1 MRSRATCMRTSD
13 MPKDYE
19 HAAVE
24 SRANAGIS
32 PGSVP
37 GEPART
43 ARPGTLPG
51 QHGRPAVM
59 THHVSFGRYRFE
71 PATAR
76 LWTDQREIKLTRKAA
91 GVLGLLVARAG
102 QPVTKQELFAGV
114 WRNSVVSDDALTTC
128 IQELRKAL
136 GDDAKQ
142 PSYIETRHRYGYAF
156 VAELTSQ
163 APTPQ
168 PPAVVQSQP
177 AIAVLP
183 FMDMSPD
190 RDQDYFCEGLAEE
203 LIDAL
208 THVDG
213 LRVAA
218 RSSSFQ
224 FRQSGMDLREVG
236 RMLGVDSIVEGSV
249 RRAGDQLR
257 VTVQLID
264 VATGYHKWSQRFER
278 KVGDVFAMQ
287 DEIAASVATT
297 LRGGAALSQREQ
309 RGLRRPHTTAEPYEQ
324 YLRGRQSLHR
334 MRRPDLEQSRRMF
347 EGAIEL
353 DTDYAPAW
361 AGLATVH
368 ALLYE
373 WWGSNDED
381 MHRADRASQIAM
393 ELAPDLADAHFAR
406 AFALSLHR
414 RYDEAQVHFELAAR
428 INPHL
433 FDAYYYYGR
442 TEFARGAIEH
452 SVELFR
458 QAAEVRQEDFQSL
471 SLESQSLRM
480 LGRMDEARAATREC
494 VVRSER
500 ILALNPLDGRALA
513 IGANALFDEGDVERA
528 DEWSRRAVELYP
540 DDLSAQL
547 NRACLKLSS
556 GHHEEALDILEQFF
570 GRGLGKRD
578 WVEHDPDYDCVREH
592 PRFKAMFAKLK

>member
-1 MRSRATCMRTSD
+1 MKHSATCRRTGD
-13 MPKDYE
+13 MPKGYE
-19 HAAVE
+19 GAARE

-32 PGSVP
+32 PGLFS
-37 GEPART
+37 
-43 ARPGTLPG
+43 
-51 QHGRPAVM
+51 VM
-59 THHVSFGRYRFE
+59 TQQLSFGRYRFE

-76 LWTDQREIKLTRKAA
+76 LWADQREVKLTRKAA
-91 GVLGLLVARAG
+91 SVLALLVERAG
-102 QPVTKQELFAGV
+102 QPVTKQELFAAV
-114 WRNSVVSDDALTTC
+114 WSNTVVSDDALTTC

-142 PSYIETRHRYGYAF
+142 PRYIETRHRYGYCF
-156 VAELTSQ
+156 VAELTRDTP
-163 APTPQ
+163 APAASAPETA
-168 PPAVVQSQP
+168 AVAADQP

-183 FMDMSPD
+183 FMDMSPS
-190 RDQDYFCEGLAEE
+190 RDQDFFCEGLAEE

-213 LRVAA
+213 LRVAC

-224 FRQSGMDLREVG
+224 FRGAGVDLREVG
-236 RMLGVDSIVEGSV
+236 RQLGVSSIVEGSV

-257 VTVQLID
+257 ITVQLID

-278 KVGDVFAMQ
+278 TLGDVFAIQ
-287 DEIAASVATT
+287 DEIAAKVATT
-297 LRGGAALSQREQ
+297 LRGGALSQREQ
-309 RGLRRPHTTAEPYEQ
+309 RGLRRPHTSAEPYEY

-334 MRRPDLEQSRRMF
+334 MRQPDLEQSRRMF

-353 DTDYAPAW
+353 DADYAPAW

-406 AFALSLHR
+406 GFALSLHR
-414 RYDEAQVHFELAAR
+414 RYDEAQIHFELAAR
-428 INPHL
+428 INPNL

-442 TEFARGAIEH
+442 AAFARGEIEH

-458 QAAEVRQEDFQSL
+458 KAAEVRQEDYQSPSFQAQSL
-471 SLESQSLRM
+471 QM
-480 LGRMDEARAATREC
+480 LGRMDEARAATRES
-494 VVRSER
+494 VVRAER

-513 IGANALFDEGDVERA
+513 IGALGLYDEGDVGRA
-528 DEWSRRAVELYP
+528 FEWSQRSVDLYP
-540 DDLSAQL
+540 DDLSALL
-547 NRACLKLSS
+547 NNACLKFRS
-556 GHHEEALDILEQFF
+556 GMHEEGLDILERFF
-570 GRGLGKRD
+570 GRGQGKRD
-578 WVEHDPDYDCVREH
+578 WVEHDPDYDCVRDH
-592 PRFKAMFAKLK
+592 PRFKAMFEKLK

>member
-1 MRSRATCMRTSD
+1 MNAGATCMRVGD
-13 MPKDYE
+13 VPKGYE
-19 HAAVE
+19 SAGHE

-32 PGSVP
+32 PGLLWIPRDSPEQRQSPSVMS
-37 GEPART
+37 R
-43 ARPGTLPG
+43 
-51 QHGRPAVM
+51 QHLN
-59 THHVSFGRYRFE
+59 FGPYRFE

-76 LWTDQREIKLTRKAA
+76 LWAEAREIKLTRKAA
-91 GVLGLLVARAG
+91 AVLALLVERAG
-102 QPVTKQELFAGV
+102 QPVTKQDLFASV
-114 WRNSVVSDDALTTC
+114 WGNTVVSDDALTTC

-142 PSYIETRHRYGYAF
+142 PRYIETRHRYGYCF
-156 VAELTSQ
+156 VAELEHSVPAA
-163 APTPQ
+163 APAPEA
-168 PPAVVQSQP
+168 AVAAQNLP

-183 FMDMSPD
+183 FMDMSPE

-224 FRQSGMDLREVG
+224 FRGSGMDLREVG
-236 RMLGVDSIVEGSV
+236 RTLGVDSVVEGSV

-257 VTVQLID
+257 ITVQLID

-278 KVGDVFAMQ
+278 KFGDVFAIQ

-309 RGLRRPHTTAEPYEQ
+309 RGLRRPHTAAEPYEY

-334 MRRPDLEQSRRMF
+334 MRQQDLEQSRRMF

-353 DTDYAPAW
+353 DADYAPAW

-368 ALLYE
+368 AMLYE
-373 WWGSNDED
+373 WWGSQDED
-381 MHRADRASQIAM
+381 LHRADRASQIAL

-406 AFALSLHR
+406 GFALSLHP
-414 RYDEAQVHFELAAR
+414 RYDEAQIHFELAAR
-428 INPHL
+428 INPQL

-442 TEFARGAIEH
+442 AAFARGEIEH

-458 QAAEVRQEDFQSL
+458 KAAEVRKEDFQSPTF
-471 SLESQSLRM
+471 EAQSLKM
-480 LGRMDEARAATREC
+480 LGRMDEARLATREA
-494 VVRSER
+494 VVRAER
-500 ILALNPLDGRALA
+500 ILALNPLEGRALA
-513 IGANALFDEGDVERA
+513 IGALSLFDEGNLERA
-528 DEWSRRAVELYP
+528 LEWSQRAVDLYP
-540 DDLSAQL
+540 DDLSALL
-547 NRACLKLSS
+547 NNACLKFRS
-556 GHHEEALDILEQFF
+556 GMNEEGLDILERFF
-570 GRGLGKRD
+570 GRGQGKRD

>member
-1 MRSRATCMRTSD
+1 
-13 MPKDYE
+13 
-19 HAAVE
+19 
-24 SRANAGIS
+24 
-32 PGSVP
+32 
-37 GEPART
+37 
-43 ARPGTLPG
+43 
-51 QHGRPAVM
+51 M
-59 THHVSFGRYRFE
+59 TQQLSFGRYRFE

-76 LWTDQREIKLTRKAA
+76 LWADQREIKLTRKAA
-91 GVLGLLVARAG
+91 SVLGLLVERAG
-102 QPVTKQELFAGV
+102 QPVTKQELFAAV
-114 WRNSVVSDDALTTC
+114 WSNTVVSDDALTTC

-142 PSYIETRHRYGYAF
+142 PRYIETRHRYGYCF
-156 VAELTSQ
+156 VAELTCDTP
-163 APTPQ
+163 APAAGAPETA
-168 PPAVVQSQP
+168 AVASDQP

-183 FMDMSPD
+183 FMDMSPS

-213 LRVAA
+213 LRVAC

-224 FRQSGMDLREVG
+224 FRGAGVDLREVG
-236 RMLGVDSIVEGSV
+236 RQLGVNSIVEGSV

-257 VTVQLID
+257 ITVQLID

-278 KVGDVFAMQ
+278 RLGDVFAIQ
-287 DEIAASVATT
+287 DEIAAKVAMT

-309 RGLRRPHTTAEPYEQ
+309 RGLRRPHTSAEPYEY

-334 MRRPDLEQSRRMF
+334 MRQSDLEQSRRMF

-353 DTDYAPAW
+353 DADYAPAW

-368 ALLYE
+368 GLLYE

-406 AFALSLHR
+406 GFALSLHR
-414 RYDEAQVHFELAAR
+414 RYDEAQIHFELAAR
-428 INPHL
+428 INPNL

-442 TEFARGAIEH
+442 AAFARGEIEH

-458 QAAEVRQEDFQSL
+458 KAAEVRQEDYQSPTF
-471 SLESQSLRM
+471 EAQSLRM
-480 LGRMDEARAATREC
+480 LGREEEARVATRES
-494 VVRSER
+494 VVRAER

-513 IGANALFDEGDVERA
+513 VGALALYNEGDIGRA
-528 DEWSRRAVELYP
+528 FEWSQRAVDLYP
-540 DDLSAQL
+540 DDLSALL
-547 NRACLKLSS
+547 NNACLKFRS
-556 GHHEEALDILEQFF
+556 GMHEEGLDILERFF
-570 GRGLGKRD
+570 GRGQGKRD
-578 WVEHDPDYDCVREH
+578 WVEHDPDYDCVRDH
-592 PRFKAMFAKLK
+592 PRFKAMFEKLK

>member
-1 MRSRATCMRTSD
+1 
-13 MPKDYE
+13 
-19 HAAVE
+19 
-24 SRANAGIS
+24 
-32 PGSVP
+32 
-37 GEPART
+37 
-43 ARPGTLPG
+43 
-51 QHGRPAVM
+51 M
-59 THHVSFGRYRFE
+59 TQQLSFGRYRFE

-76 LWTDQREIKLTRKAA
+76 LWADQREIKLTRKAA
-91 GVLGLLVARAG
+91 SVLGLLVERAG
-102 QPVTKQELFAGV
+102 QPVTKQELFAAV
-114 WRNSVVSDDALTTC
+114 WSNTVVSDDALTTC

-142 PSYIETRHRYGYAF
+142 PRYIETRHRYGYCF
-156 VAELTSQ
+156 VAELTCDTP
-163 APTPQ
+163 APAAGAPETA
-168 PPAVVQSQP
+168 AVASDQP

-183 FMDMSPD
+183 FMDMSPS

-213 LRVAA
+213 LRVAC

-224 FRQSGMDLREVG
+224 FRGAGVDLREVG
-236 RMLGVDSIVEGSV
+236 RQLGVNSIVEGSV

-257 VTVQLID
+257 ITVQLID

-278 KVGDVFAMQ
+278 RLGDVFAIQ
-287 DEIAASVATT
+287 DEIAAKVATT

-309 RGLRRPHTTAEPYEQ
+309 RGLRRPHTSAEPYEY

-334 MRRPDLEQSRRMF
+334 MRQSDLEQSRRMF

-353 DTDYAPAW
+353 DADYAPAW

-406 AFALSLHR
+406 GFALSLHR
-414 RYDEAQVHFELAAR
+414 RYDEAQIHFELAAR
-428 INPHL
+428 INPNL

-442 TEFARGAIEH
+442 AAFARGEIEH

-458 QAAEVRQEDFQSL
+458 KAAEVRQEDYQSPTF
-471 SLESQSLRM
+471 EAQSLRM
-480 LGRMDEARAATREC
+480 LGREEEARVATRES
-494 VVRSER
+494 VVRAER

-513 IGANALFDEGDVERA
+513 VGALALYNEGDIGRA
-528 DEWSRRAVELYP
+528 FEWSQRAVDLYP
-540 DDLSAQL
+540 DDLSALL
-547 NRACLKLSS
+547 NNACLKFRS
-556 GHHEEALDILEQFF
+556 GMHEEGLDILERFF
-570 GRGLGKRD
+570 GRGQGKRD
-578 WVEHDPDYDCVREH
+578 WVEHDPDYDCVRDH
-592 PRFKAMFAKLK
+592 PRFKAMFEKLK

>member
-1 MRSRATCMRTSD
+1 MSCSATCRRTGD
-13 MPKDYE
+13 VPKGYE
-19 HAAVE
+19 HAAGE
-24 SRANAGIS
+24 SRANAGIF
-32 PGSVP
+32 PGLL
-37 GEPART
+37 
-43 ARPGTLPG
+43 RPSTMS
-51 QHGRPAVM
+51 QQ
-59 THHVSFGRYRFE
+59 VSFGRHRFE
-71 PATAR
+71 PATGR
-76 LWTDQREIKLTRKAA
+76 LWADQRELKLTRKAA
-91 GVLGLLVARAG
+91 AVLGLLLERAG
-102 QPVTKQELFAGV
+102 QPVTKQELFASV
-114 WRNSVVSDDALTTC
+114 WSNTVVSDDALTTC

-142 PSYIETRHRYGYAF
+142 PRYIETRHRYGYCF
-156 VAELTSQ
+156 VAELTQS
-163 APTPQ
+163 APAATPE
-168 PPAVVQSQP
+168 PAPAVQNLP

-183 FMDMSPD
+183 FMDMSPE
-190 RDQDYFCEGLAEE
+190 RDQDHFCEGLAEE

-208 THVDG
+208 THIDG

-224 FRQSGMDLREVG
+224 FRDGGVDLREVG
-236 RMLGVDSIVEGSV
+236 RVLGVDSVVEGSV

-264 VATGYHKWSQRFER
+264 VASGYHKWSQRFER
-278 KVGDVFAMQ
+278 KVGDVFAIQ
-287 DEIAASVATT
+287 DEIAASVAMT

-309 RGLRRPHTTAEPYEQ
+309 RGLRRPHTSAEPYEY

-334 MRRPDLEQSRRMF
+334 MREPDLEQSRRMF

-353 DTDYAPAW
+353 DADYAPAW

-373 WWGSNDED
+373 WWGSKDED
-381 MHRADRASQIAM
+381 LHRSDRASQIAL

-406 AFALSLHR
+406 GFALSLHR

-442 TEFARGAIEH
+442 AAFAQGEIEH

-458 QAAEVRQEDFQSL
+458 KAAEVRQEDFQAPTFQA
-471 SLESQSLRM
+471 QSLRM
-480 LGRMDEARAATREC
+480 LGRQDEARAATRESIA
-494 VVRSER
+494 RAER
-500 ILALNPLDGRALA
+500 IVALNPLDGRALA
-513 IGANALFDEGDVERA
+513 VGALALFAEGDVERA
-528 DEWSRRAVELYP
+528 LEWSQRAVDLYP
-540 DDLSAQL
+540 DDLSALL
-547 NRACLKLSS
+547 NNACLKLRC
-556 GHHEEALDILEQFF
+556 GFYEEALDILERFF
-570 GRGLGKRD
+570 GRGWGKRD

>member
-1 MRSRATCMRTSD
+1 
-13 MPKDYE
+13 
-19 HAAVE
+19 
-24 SRANAGIS
+24 
-32 PGSVP
+32 
-37 GEPART
+37 
-43 ARPGTLPG
+43 
-51 QHGRPAVM
+51 M
-59 THHVSFGRYRFE
+59 TQQLSFGRYRFE

-76 LWTDQREIKLTRKAA
+76 LWADQREIKLTRKAA
-91 GVLGLLVARAG
+91 SVLGLLVERAG
-102 QPVTKQELFAGV
+102 QPVTKQELFAAV
-114 WRNSVVSDDALTTC
+114 WSNTVVSDDALTTC

-142 PSYIETRHRYGYAF
+142 PRYIETRHRYGYCF
-156 VAELTSQ
+156 VAELTCDTP
-163 APTPQ
+163 APAAGAPETA
-168 PPAVVQSQP
+168 AVASDQP

-183 FMDMSPD
+183 FMDMSPS

-213 LRVAA
+213 LRVAC

-224 FRQSGMDLREVG
+224 FRGAGVDLREVG
-236 RMLGVDSIVEGSV
+236 RQLGVNSIVEGSV

-257 VTVQLID
+257 ITVQLID

-278 KVGDVFAMQ
+278 RLGDVFAIQ
-287 DEIAASVATT
+287 DEIAAKVATT

-309 RGLRRPHTTAEPYEQ
+309 RGLRRPHTSAEPYEY

-334 MRRPDLEQSRRMF
+334 MRQSDLEQSRRMF

-353 DTDYAPAW
+353 DADYAPAW

-368 ALLYE
+368 GLLYE

-406 AFALSLHR
+406 GFALSLHR
-414 RYDEAQVHFELAAR
+414 RYDEAQIHFELAAR
-428 INPHL
+428 INPNL

-442 TEFARGAIEH
+442 AAFARGEIEH

-458 QAAEVRQEDFQSL
+458 KAAEVRQEDYQSPTF
-471 SLESQSLRM
+471 EAQSLRM
-480 LGRMDEARAATREC
+480 LGREEEARVATRES
-494 VVRSER
+494 VVRAER

-513 IGANALFDEGDVERA
+513 VGALALYNEGDIGRA
-528 DEWSRRAVELYP
+528 FEWSQRAVDLYP
-540 DDLSAQL
+540 DDLSALL
-547 NRACLKLSS
+547 NNACLKFRS
-556 GHHEEALDILEQFF
+556 GMHEEGLDILERFF
-570 GRGLGKRD
+570 GRGQGKRD
-578 WVEHDPDYDCVREH
+578 WVEHDPDYDCVRDH
-592 PRFKAMFAKLK
+592 PRFKAMFEKLK

>member
-1 MRSRATCMRTSD
+1 
-13 MPKDYE
+13 MPKGY
-19 HAAVE
+19 AGVARK

-32 PGSVP
+32 PGSFS
-37 GEPART
+37 
-43 ARPGTLPG
+43 
-51 QHGRPAVM
+51 VM
-59 THHVSFGRYRFE
+59 TQQLSFGRYRFE

-76 LWTDQREIKLTRKAA
+76 LWADQREVKLTRKAA
-91 GVLGLLVARAG
+91 SVLGLLVERAG
-102 QPVTKQELFAGV
+102 QPVTKQQLFTAV
-114 WRNSVVSDDALTTC
+114 WSNTVVSDDALTTC

-142 PSYIETRHRYGYAF
+142 PRYIETRHRYGYCF
-156 VAELTSQ
+156 VAELARDTP
-163 APTPQ
+163 APTAKAPE
-168 PPAVVQSQP
+168 PAALASDQP

-183 FMDMSPD
+183 FMDMSPS

-213 LRVAA
+213 LRVAC

-224 FRQSGMDLREVG
+224 FRGAGVDLREVG
-236 RMLGVDSIVEGSV
+236 RQLGVNSIVEGSV

-257 VTVQLID
+257 ITVQLID

-278 KVGDVFAMQ
+278 TLGDVFVIQ
-287 DEIAASVATT
+287 DEIAAQVATI
-297 LRGGAALSQREQ
+297 LRGGALSQREQ
-309 RGLRRPHTTAEPYEQ
+309 RGLRRPHTAAEPYEY

-334 MRRPDLEQSRRMF
+334 MRQQDLEESRRMF

-353 DTDYAPAW
+353 DADYAPAW

-406 AFALSLHR
+406 GFALSLHR
-414 RYDEAQVHFELAAR
+414 RYDEAQIHFELAAR
-428 INPHL
+428 INPNL

-442 TEFARGAIEH
+442 AAFARGEIEQ

-458 QAAEVRQEDFQSL
+458 KAAEVRQEDYQSPTFQA
-471 SLESQSLRM
+471 QSLRM
-480 LGRMDEARAATREC
+480 LGRMDEARAATRES
-494 VVRSER
+494 VVRAER

-513 IGANALFDEGDVERA
+513 VGALALYDEGEVGRA
-528 DEWSRRAVELYP
+528 FEWSQRSVDLYP
-540 DDLSAQL
+540 DDLSALL
-547 NRACLKLSS
+547 NNACLKFRS
-556 GHHEEALDILEQFF
+556 GMHEEGLDILERFF
-570 GRGLGKRD
+570 GRGQGKRD
-578 WVEHDPDYDCVREH
+578 WVEHDPDYDCVRDH

>member
-1 MRSRATCMRTSD
+1 MKFRATCVRTSVV
-13 MPKDYE
+13 PKGYE
-19 HAAVE
+19 GAPLK

-32 PGSVP
+32 PGLFP
-37 GEPART
+37 PAMS
-43 ARPGTLPG
+43 
-51 QHGRPAVM
+51 Q
-59 THHVSFGRYRFE
+59 HVSFGRYRFE

-76 LWTDQREIKLTRKAA
+76 LWADQREVRLTRKAA
-91 GVLGLLVARAG
+91 GVLGLLVGRAG
-102 QPVTKQELFAGV
+102 EPVTKQELFASV
-114 WRNSVVSDDALTTC
+114 WSNTVVSDDALTTC
-128 IQELRKAL
+128 VQELRKAL

-142 PSYIETRHRYGYAF
+142 PRYIQTRHRYGYSF
-156 VAELTSQ
+156 VAQLTFDGPPPVPQ
-163 APTPQ
+163 A
-168 PPAVVQSQP
+168 PAVVQNQP

-224 FRQSGMDLREVG
+224 FRQGGMDLREVG
-236 RMLGVDSIVEGSV
+236 RTLGVDSVVEGSV

-264 VATGYHKWSQRFER
+264 VASGYHKWSQRFER
-278 KVGDVFAMQ
+278 KFGDVFAIQ
-287 DEIAASVATT
+287 DEIAASVAMT

-309 RGLRRPHTTAEPYEQ
+309 LGLRRPHTTAEPYEC

-334 MRRPDLEQSRRMF
+334 MRQPDLEQSRRMF

-353 DTDYAPAW
+353 DADYAPAW

-373 WWGSNDED
+373 WWGSKDED
-381 MHRADRASQIAM
+381 LHRAERASQIAL

-406 AFALSLHR
+406 GFALSLHP

-428 INPHL
+428 INPQL

-442 TEFARGAIEH
+442 AAFARGEIEH

-458 QAAEVRQEDFQSL
+458 KAAEVRQEDFQSPTFQA
-471 SLESQSLRM
+471 QSLRM
-480 LGRMDEARAATREC
+480 LGRMDEARAANRES
-494 VVRSER
+494 VLRSER
-500 ILALNPLDGRALA
+500 ILALNPLEGRALA
-513 IGANALFDEGDVERA
+513 VGALALFEEGDVERA
-528 DEWSRRAVELYP
+528 NEWSDRAVSLYP
-540 DDLSAQL
+540 DDLSALL
-547 NRACLKLSS
+547 NNACLKLRS
-556 GHHEEALDILEQFF
+556 GLHEEALDILERFF
-570 GRGLGKRD
+570 GHGQGKRD

>member
-1 MRSRATCMRTSD
+1 VRTGVV
-13 MPKDYE
+13 PKGYE
-19 HAAVE
+19 GAALE

-32 PGSVP
+32 PGLLRMS
-37 GEPART
+37 T
-43 ARPGTLPG
+43 
-51 QHGRPAVM
+51 QI
-59 THHVSFGRYRFE
+59 SFGRYRFE

-76 LWTDQREIKLTRKAA
+76 LWAEQREIKLTRKAA
-91 GVLGLLVARAG
+91 AVLGVLIERAG
-102 QPVTKQELFAGV
+102 QPVTKQDLFASV
-114 WRNSVVSDDALTTC
+114 WSKTVVSDDALTTC

-142 PSYIETRHRYGYAF
+142 PRFIETRHRYGYCF
-156 VAELTSQ
+156 VAELAQS
-163 APTPQ
+163 APAAEPQ
-168 PPAVVQSQP
+168 VAGAASVPSSGLP

-183 FMDMSPD
+183 FMDMSPS

-218 RSSSFQ
+218 RTSSFQ
-224 FRQSGMDLREVG
+224 FRHGGVDLREVG
-236 RMLGVDSIVEGSV
+236 RVLGVDSVVEGSV

-257 VTVQLID
+257 ITVQLID
-264 VATGYHKWSQRFER
+264 IATGYHKWSQRFER
-278 KVGDVFAMQ
+278 TFGDVFAIQ
-287 DEIAASVATT
+287 DEIAAKVAMT

-309 RGLRRPHTTAEPYEQ
+309 RGLRRPHTSAEPYEY

-334 MRRPDLEQSRRMF
+334 MRQVDLEQSRRMF

-353 DTDYAPAW
+353 DADYAPAW

-368 ALLYE
+368 ALLFE
-373 WWGSNDED
+373 WWGSKDED
-381 MHRADRASQIAM
+381 MHRADRASQIAL
-393 ELAPDLADAHFAR
+393 ELAPDLADAHVAR
-406 AFALSLHR
+406 GFALSLR
-414 RYDEAQVHFELAAR
+414 GLYDEAQVHFELAAH

-442 TEFARGAIEH
+442 AAFAQGETEH

-458 QAAEVRQEDFQSL
+458 KAAEVRQEDFQSPTFQA
-471 SLESQSLRM
+471 QSLRM
-480 LGRMDEARAATREC
+480 LGRLDEARACSREG
-494 VVRSER
+494 VMRAER

-513 IGANALFDEGDVERA
+513 IGSLALLEIGDLERA
-528 DEWSRRAVELYP
+528 NEWSRRAVDLYP
-540 DDLSAQL
+540 DDLSALL
-547 NRACLKLSS
+547 NNACLKLRC
-556 GHHEEALDILEQFF
+556 GQHEEALDILERFF
-570 GRGLGKRD
+570 ARGMGKRD

>member
-1 MRSRATCMRTSD
+1 
-13 MPKDYE
+13 
-19 HAAVE
+19 
-24 SRANAGIS
+24 
-32 PGSVP
+32 
-37 GEPART
+37 
-43 ARPGTLPG
+43 
-51 QHGRPAVM
+51 M
-59 THHVSFGRYRFE
+59 TQQLSFGRYRFE

-76 LWTDQREIKLTRKAA
+76 LWADQREIKLTRKAA
-91 GVLGLLVARAG
+91 SVLGLLVERAG
-102 QPVTKQELFAGV
+102 QPVTKQELFAAV
-114 WRNSVVSDDALTTC
+114 WSNTVVSDDALTTC

-142 PSYIETRHRYGYAF
+142 PRYIETRHRYGYCF
-156 VAELTSQ
+156 VAELTCDTP
-163 APTPQ
+163 APAAGAPETA
-168 PPAVVQSQP
+168 AVASDQP

-183 FMDMSPD
+183 FMDMSPS

-213 LRVAA
+213 LRVAC

-224 FRQSGMDLREVG
+224 FRGAGVDLREVG
-236 RMLGVDSIVEGSV
+236 RQLGVNSIVEGSV

-257 VTVQLID
+257 ITVQLID

-278 KVGDVFAMQ
+278 RLGDVFAIQ
-287 DEIAASVATT
+287 DEIAAKVAMT

-309 RGLRRPHTTAEPYEQ
+309 RGLRRPHTSAEPYEY

-334 MRRPDLEQSRRMF
+334 MRQSDLEQSRRMF

-353 DTDYAPAW
+353 DADYAPAW

-406 AFALSLHR
+406 GFALSLHR
-414 RYDEAQVHFELAAR
+414 RYDEAQIHFELAAR
-428 INPHL
+428 INPNL

-442 TEFARGAIEH
+442 AAFARGEIEH

-458 QAAEVRQEDFQSL
+458 KAAEVRQEDYQSPTF
-471 SLESQSLRM
+471 EAQSLRM
-480 LGRMDEARAATREC
+480 LGREEEARVATRES
-494 VVRSER
+494 VVRAER

-513 IGANALFDEGDVERA
+513 VGALALYNEGDIGRA
-528 DEWSRRAVELYP
+528 FEWSQRAVDLYP
-540 DDLSAQL
+540 DDLSALL
-547 NRACLKLSS
+547 NNACLKFRS
-556 GHHEEALDILEQFF
+556 GMHEEGLDILERFF
-570 GRGLGKRD
+570 GRGQGKRD
-578 WVEHDPDYDCVREH
+578 WVEHDPDYDCVRDH
-592 PRFKAMFAKLK
+592 PRFKAMFEKLK

>member
-1 MRSRATCMRTSD
+1 MKPSATCRRTGD
-13 MPKDYE
+13 MPKGYE
-19 HAAVE
+19 GAPRE

-32 PGSVP
+32 PGLFS
-37 GEPART
+37 
-43 ARPGTLPG
+43 
-51 QHGRPAVM
+51 VM
-59 THHVSFGRYRFE
+59 TQQLSFGRYRFE

-76 LWTDQREIKLTRKAA
+76 LWADQREVKLTRKAA
-91 GVLGLLVARAG
+91 SVLGMLVDRAG
-102 QPVTKQELFAGV
+102 QPVTKQELFASV
-114 WRNSVVSDDALTTC
+114 WSNTVVSDDALTTC

-142 PSYIETRHRYGYAF
+142 PRYIETRHRYGYCF
-156 VAELTSQ
+156 VAELTSDMP
-163 APTPQ
+163 APPVRA
-168 PPAVVQSQP
+168 PEPAAAATSDQP

-183 FMDMSPD
+183 FMDMSPS

-213 LRVAA
+213 LRVAC

-224 FRQSGMDLREVG
+224 FRGAGVDLREVG
-236 RMLGVDSIVEGSV
+236 RQLGVSSIVEGSV

-257 VTVQLID
+257 ITVQLID

-278 KVGDVFAMQ
+278 TLGDVFAIQ
-287 DEIAASVATT
+287 DEIAAKVATT
-297 LRGGAALSQREQ
+297 MRGGAALSQREQ
-309 RGLRRPHTTAEPYEQ
+309 RGLRRPHTMAEPYEY

-334 MRRPDLEQSRRMF
+334 MQQPDLEQSRRMF
-347 EGAIEL
+347 EAAIEL
-353 DTDYAPAW
+353 DADYAPAW

-406 AFALSLHR
+406 GFALSLHR
-414 RYDEAQVHFELAAR
+414 RYDEAQIHFELASR
-428 INPHL
+428 INPNL

-442 TEFARGAIEH
+442 AAFARGEIEH

-458 QAAEVRQEDFQSL
+458 KAAEVRQEDYQSPTF
-471 SLESQSLRM
+471 EAQSLRM
-480 LGRMDEARAATREC
+480 LGRLDEARTATRES
-494 VVRSER
+494 VVRAER

-513 IGANALFDEGDVERA
+513 IGALALYNEGDIGRA
-528 DEWSRRAVELYP
+528 FEWSQRAVELYP
-540 DDLSAQL
+540 DDLSALL
-547 NRACLKLSS
+547 NNACLKLRS
-556 GHHEEALDILEQFF
+556 GLYEEGLDILEKFF
-570 GRGLGKRD
+570 GRGQGKRD

-592 PRFKAMFAKLK
+592 PRFKAMFEKLK

>member
-1 MRSRATCMRTSD
+1 MKSSATCVRPSVV
-13 MPKDYE
+13 PKDYE
-19 HAAVE
+19 GGARE

-32 PGSVP
+32 PGLLRMSSQQI
-37 GEPART
+37 A
-43 ARPGTLPG
+43 
-51 QHGRPAVM
+51 
-59 THHVSFGRYRFE
+59 FGRYRFE

-76 LWTDQREIKLTRKAA
+76 LWADQREVKLTRKAA
-91 GVLGLLVARAG
+91 AVLAVLVERAG
-102 QPVTKQELFAGV
+102 QPVTKQDLFASV
-114 WRNSVVSDDALTTC
+114 WSNTVVSDDALTTC

-136 GDDAKQ
+136 KDDAKQ
-142 PSYIETRHRYGYAF
+142 PRYIETRHRYGYCF
-156 VAELTSQ
+156 VAELEGS
-163 APTPQ
+163 APVAA
-168 PPAVVQSQP
+168 AVVAEPAALPSSRS

-183 FMDMSPD
+183 FMDMSPS

-213 LRVAA
+213 LRVCS
-218 RSSSFQ
+218 RTCSFQ
-224 FRQSGMDLREVG
+224 FRGAGVDLREVG
-236 RMLGVDSIVEGSV
+236 KQLGVDAIVEGSV

-264 VATGYHKWSQRFER
+264 VTTGYHKWSQRFER
-278 KVGDVFAMQ
+278 TFGDVFAIQ
-287 DEIAASVATT
+287 DEIAAQVATT
-297 LRGGAALSQREQ
+297 LRGGAELSLREQ
-309 RGLRRPHTTAEPYEQ
+309 RALRRPHTTAEPYEY

-334 MRRPDLEQSRRMF
+334 MRQQDLEQSRRMF

-353 DTDYAPAW
+353 DADYAPAW

-381 MHRADRASQIAM
+381 MHRADRASQIAL

-406 AFALSLHR
+406 GFALSLHR

-442 TEFARGAIEH
+442 AEFARGAIEH

-458 QAAEVRQEDFQSL
+458 KAAAVRQEDFQSPTFAA
-471 SLESQSLRM
+471 QSLRM
-480 LGRMDEARAATREC
+480 LGREAEARVATREA
-494 VVRSER
+494 VQRSER
-500 ILALNPLDGRALA
+500 VLALNPLDGRALA
-513 IGANALFDEGDVERA
+513 VGALALYDQGDLARA
-528 DEWSRRAVELYP
+528 LEWSQRAVDLYP
-540 DDLSAQL
+540 DDLSAVL
-547 NRACLKLSS
+547 NNACLRLRT
-556 GHHEEALDILEQFF
+556 GRHEEALDLLERFF
-570 GRGLGKRD
+570 GRGMGKRD

>member
-1 MRSRATCMRTSD
+1 MKSSATCVRTGVV
-13 MPKDYE
+13 PKGYE
-19 HAAVE
+19 AVGRE

-32 PGSVP
+32 PGLLRMSS
-37 GEPART
+37 
-43 ARPGTLPG
+43 
-51 QHGRPAVM
+51 Q
-59 THHVSFGRYRFE
+59 HVSFGSYRFE

-76 LWTDQREIKLTRKAA
+76 LWGGEREVKLTRKAA
-91 GVLGLLVARAG
+91 AVLGALIERAG
-102 QPVTKQELFAGV
+102 QPVTKQELFASV
-114 WRNSVVSDDALTTC
+114 WGNTVVSDDALTTC

-142 PSYIETRHRYGYAF
+142 PRYIETRHRYGYCF
-156 VAELTSQ
+156 VAELARTEPVAAAR
-163 APTPQ
+163 APGAEADP
-168 PPAVVQSQP
+168 SDLP

-183 FMDMSPD
+183 FMDMSPN

-218 RSSSFQ
+218 RSSAFQ
-224 FRQSGMDLREVG
+224 FRQDGVDMREVG
-236 RMLGVDSIVEGSV
+236 RILGVGSVVEGSV

-264 VATGYHKWSQRFER
+264 VVTGYHKWSQRFER
-278 KVGDVFAMQ
+278 TFGDVFAIQ
-287 DEIAASVATT
+287 DEIAAKVAMT
-297 LRGGAALSQREQ
+297 LRGGTALSQREQ
-309 RGLRRPHTTAEPYEQ
+309 RGLRRPHTSAEPYEY

-334 MRRPDLEQSRRMF
+334 MRQQDLEQSRRMF

-353 DTDYAPAW
+353 DADYAPAW

-368 ALLYE
+368 ALLFE
-373 WWGSNDED
+373 WWGSKEED

-406 AFALSLHR
+406 GFALSLR
-414 RYDEAQVHFELAAR
+414 NLYDEAQVHFELAAH

-433 FDAYYYYGR
+433 FDAYYYYAR
-442 TEFARGAIEH
+442 AAFARGEIEH
-452 SVELFR
+452 SGELFR
-458 QAAEVRQEDFQSL
+458 KAAEVRQEDFQSPAFQA
-471 SLESQSLRM
+471 QSLRM
-480 LGRMDEARAATREC
+480 LGRHDEARACSREA
-494 VVRSER
+494 VVRAER

-513 IGANALFDEGDVERA
+513 VGSLALLEIGDPERA
-528 DEWSRRAVELYP
+528 HEWSRRAVDLYP
-540 DDLSAQL
+540 DDLSALL
-547 NRACLKLSS
+547 NMACLKLRT
-556 GHHEEALDILEQFF
+556 GQHEEALDILERFF
-570 GRGLGKRD
+570 GRGMGKRD